1 MSRSERTKFGMTS
14 CGLAIPRD
22 KGSRRAR
29 IGYPRC
35 RLRNAGAFLLG
46 CRLVDRWR
54 DTRHSSF
61 AQGPSPRGQG
71 FRFRAVSVA
80 SAPKRFRPSPG
91 TDKRGI
97 KRKRLAKIVNGLL
110 FLALS
115 LIDIAAV
122 VVGKR
127 ADGIEPNRRRII
139 LNGRVE
145 FAFCRY
151 ARPRLLRATTL
162 PGLSRRA
169 SPKSAI
175 ARL

>member
-1 MSRSERTKFGMTS
+1 VVSQSHAT
-14 CGLAIPRD
+14 
-22 KGSRRAR
+22 RAR
-29 IGYPRC
+29 AEPGSDIHD
-35 RLRNAGAFLLG
+35 AGCG
-46 CRLVDRWR
+46 
-54 DTRHSSF
+54 TRERSCW
-61 AQGPSPRGQG
+61 
-71 FRFRAVSVA
+71 AVALWIDGVT
-80 SAPKRFRPSPG
+80 PG
-91 TDKRGI
+91 TVLLHKGLPLADKVFGFGRSVLRPHLSALGHPWH
-97 KRKRLAKIVNGLL
+97 RQARDQAAKIVNGLL